1 MEKLLTLISKY
12 EAQLK
17 LLESLAAQGITLK
30 SGDIHDDIAFNKR
43 LIKAL
48 KTPAIIQIIVG
59 STNKLENRESA

>member
-1 MEKLLTLISKY
+1 MEKLLTLILKY
-12 EAQLK
+12 EEQLK

-48 KTPAIIQIIVG
+48 KTPAIKQMIVG